1 MKLVKSLDFFDPRAR
16 ATTAVAA
23 SRCLALKLGVQP
35 DILFGGLFNDRVV
48 AQGAALEWATAV
60 FADYLASEPADELL
74 ALLRKARTR
83 RVSQGFGGRPCSH
96 KDVALGFAP
105 TSTFCPPTPPPAFR
119 LPQSAPRSPLNWFVP
134 KLEIKDLFYKV
145 SKDWKSREIIVTK

>member
-1 MKLVKSLDFFDPRAR
+1 MKNLENTLVKLVKSLDFFDPRAR

-48 AQGAALEWATAV
+48 AKGAALEWATAV

-83 RVSQGFGGRPCSH
+83 RVSQGFGGSPCSH
-96 KDVALGFAP
+96 KDVALGFAHLDLLP
-105 TSTFCPPTPPPAFR
+105 THTTPSFLLPHFSRRSSRAACPTCFPPPA
-119 LPQSAPRSPLNWFVP
+119 APPP
-134 KLEIKDLFYKV
+134 
-145 SKDWKSREIIVTK
+145 T